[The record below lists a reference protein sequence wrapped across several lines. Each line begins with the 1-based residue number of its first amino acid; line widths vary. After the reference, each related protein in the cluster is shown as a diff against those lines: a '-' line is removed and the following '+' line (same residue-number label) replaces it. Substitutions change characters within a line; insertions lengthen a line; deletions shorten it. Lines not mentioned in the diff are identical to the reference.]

1 MARTFERPNRYFT
14 FLRRLRA
21 EGRSNMYG
29 AIPYLAA
36 AFGIDRNESFRIVCE
51 WVDGQ
56 EALAGAPARPKSAI
70 PAERAAS
77 PTLFDP
83 VPEVKAPDKVRGSS
97 GRRKARTPVKQR
109 EQKPRAA
116 ARKKPVAAA
125 TGKPVAAPPKKPD
138 ASSPKKPGKPSD
150 SRAA

>member
-51 WVDGQ
+51 WIDGQ
-56 EALAGAPARPKSAI
+56 EALTGEPAIPKSAI
-70 PAERAAS
+70 PAERAAA

-83 VPEVKAPDKVRGSS
+83 VPVAKVPETV
-97 GRRKARTPVKQR
+97 RRSPSARKSRTPIKQR
-109 EQKPRAA
+109 EQKPRASSQ
-116 ARKKPVAAA
+116 KKRVAAA
-125 TGKPVAAPPKKPD
+125 SVKPAASPPKK
-138 ASSPKKPGKPSD
+138 ASVSAPKKPGKPSD